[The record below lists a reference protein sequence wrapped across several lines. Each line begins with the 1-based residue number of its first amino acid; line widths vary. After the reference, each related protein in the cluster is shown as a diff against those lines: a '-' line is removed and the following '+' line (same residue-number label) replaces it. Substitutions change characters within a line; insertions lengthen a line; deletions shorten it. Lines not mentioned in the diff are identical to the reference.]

1 MRRHTVLLLAAV
13 VAATAA
19 PAAGQAAPADKLPA
33 NVPRKGL
40 VAFWTAD
47 GHARDSAGKHH
58 GVLRNGVTFT
68 PDRHGTAKGAFHFS
82 DKKGVVNIPDSD
94 ALDTDDAFT
103 LAAWINP
110 KHYRGPKDKSGAYSS
125 IIRKYWDSR
134 GGDYILWINS
144 SGLPGLLIANK
155 ATGRHV
161 SDYMYVNAAVPKN
174 VWTHMAATFD
184 RGLMKIYVNGRL
196 KKTHTSKLKH
206 TWKDKYT
213 HDGIAIGAYY
223 TDYHYHFDGAIDE
236 VGIWK
241 RALSDVEMAA
251 IAGPL
256 AGVDVT
262 RLALADRLET
272 DDSTVLTGT
281 IQNKK
286 YTLATKFGKIDL
298 PATKVVGIVR
308 WRGPKATTQPDDPQ
322 VRVILAD
329 GQIVGGSL
337 PGQKISI
344 KTSQGP
350 IATVP
355 IGSLVQ
361 CGYCVTNTKPARPV
375 PIGPAITLRDGQ
387 RLTISEAGGALQ
399 LRTDWGSVPLPP
411 KSLLHLGP
419 TDATGSRH
427 RASFAGGS
435 VVTGTLPKT
444 LKLTLA
450 LGLTLR
456 VDRSRLW
463 QISGVAGSVSTGG
476 ATILLRNGD
485 RLVGRFGPG
494 TLKVR
499 TKFGDMKVYA
509 RGIAS
514 MQVGPEKP
522 PRVTVRGWDGTN
534 LAGSFVDAAIAFE
547 IAPGGPTVNV
557 PPSSILSA
565 VNPSPSPP
573 PEMLKKLEKR
583 IAQLGAE
590 SYLDREK
597 AQKDLIA
604 MGKSIV
610 PLLKKY
616 LAETRDP
623 EIRQRLQ
630 EIIKALGG

>member
-1 MRRHTVLLLAAV
+1 LEVSRVSTKVKRLDPAENKNDDVLIGAQYN
-13 VAATAA
+13 T
-19 PAAGQAAPADKLPA
+19 
-33 NVPRKGL
+33 N
-40 VAFWTAD
+40 AF
-47 GHARDSAGKHH
+47 
-58 GVLRNGVTFT
+58 NG
-68 PDRHGTAKGAFHFS
+68 
-82 DKKGVVNIPDSD
+82 
-94 ALDTDDAFT
+94 ALDD
-103 LAAWINP
+103 
-110 KHYRGPKDKSGAYSS
+110 
-125 IIRKYWDSR
+125 
-134 GGDYILWINS
+134 
-144 SGLPGLLIANK
+144 
-155 ATGRHV
+155 
-161 SDYMYVNAAVPKN
+161 
-174 VWTHMAATFD
+174 
-184 RGLMKIYVNGRL
+184 
-196 KKTHTSKLKH
+196 
-206 TWKDKYT
+206 
-213 HDGIAIGAYY
+213 
-223 TDYHYHFDGAIDE
+223 
-236 VGIWK
+236 VGIWN

-262 RLALADRLET
+262 RLALADRIET

-286 YTLATKFGKIDL
+286 YTLATTFGKIDL
-298 PATKVVGIVR
+298 PAAKVAGIAR
-308 WRGPKATTQPDDPQ
+308 WRGAKATTRPTSRPTEPQ

-337 PGQKISI
+337 PGQKITI

-355 IGSLVQ
+355 IGSLVE
-361 CGYCVTNTKPARPV
+361 CSYCISNTKPARPV
-375 PIGPAITLRDGQ
+375 PSGPAITLRDGQ

-411 KSLLHLGP
+411 KSLLYLGS

-450 LGLTLR
+450 LGPTLR
-456 VDRSRLW
+456 VDRSRFW
-463 QISGVAGSVSTGG
+463 QISGVAGPVSTGG
-476 ATILLRNGD
+476 ATMLMRSGD
-485 RLVGRFGPG
+485 RLIGRFGLG

-514 MQVGPEKP
+514 MQIGLEKP

-534 LAGSFVDAAIAFE
+534 LAGTFVDAAIAFE

-557 PPSSILSA
+557 LPTSILSA
-565 VNPSPSPP
+565 VNPTPSPP
-573 PEMLKKLEKR
+573 PEALKKIEKLV
-583 IAQLGAE
+583 AQLGAE

-597 AQKDLIA
+597 AQKALIA

-623 EIRQRLQ
+623 EIRQRIQAVLEQ
-630 EIIKALGG
+630 LGVKE